1 MPNDCDDSPVG
12 MWEQQAGF
20 RWSLEQLANE
30 VLDRAGANIDPRAYL
45 VGFHRTEDRISIE
58 PPRGHYDRD
67 LLGDALERSDQ
78 RFRRSAARREA
89 GEDPTALQAAESL
102 VRRQVLAER
111 LAESSRAGERVHFA
125 GIGVDVGEF
134 FVVPVISIHGD
145 HWNDLARLR
154 RTPAA
159 DHSPR
164 SFPEAAV
171 NAVLDAAS
179 RELDRRVPGARVSV
193 DPDALLR
200 SASDTFVSTLVQR
213 AGQDL
218 AYGVRHALDSVSAQP
233 YEGRAGSGS
242 ILLAQQDHPDL
253 TVEVA
258 LEHPVPVGLTRSFRK
273 VLEMSAPDLH
283 LLCDGREV
291 FGLGSLA
298 DTYNADS
305 DYVFTATISG
315 NGSWELWHQATP
327 LLRMDN
333 GLPQLPRERLDEEE
347 FAHTVDRVFPEASAR
362 NARHL
367 WEMAAACAKQ
377 AHGTMLVVHPDAAAE
392 AARLLPQAY
401 AVAPTRLTG
410 RVLTAA
416 TGIDGAVLVSPDG
429 RVHAVGVILD
439 GVATGTGDSGRGA
452 RYNSAIRY
460 LAGDGRGAMVIIVSE
475 DGKIDLL
482 PKLKRRM
489 RRETVQRTVD
499 RLVTRSAEGEDLE
512 AFDRANRAVEDIEF
526 YLNQAQC
533 DQVNDAREAV
543 AGRQWVEDHL
553 RRQFVPVAPDP
564 AMDDSY
570 FVDRRTAAESPS
582 T

>member
-1 MPNDCDDSPVG
+1 
-12 MWEQQAGF
+12 MWEHQAGF
-20 RWSLEQLANE
+20 RWSLEHLANE

-45 VGFHRTEDRISIE
+45 VGFHRTEGRISIE
-58 PPRGHYDRD
+58 PPRGHYDREV
-67 LLGDALERSDQ
+67 LADALERADQ

-89 GEDPTALQAAESL
+89 GDDPVALQAAESQ

-111 LAESSRAGERVHFA
+111 LAEASRAGERVHFA
-125 GIGVDVGEF
+125 GIGVEVGDF
-134 FVVPVISIHGD
+134 FVVPAVSIHAD

-171 NAVLDAAS
+171 HAVLDAAS
-179 RELDRRVPGARVSV
+179 RELDRQVPGARVSV

-213 AGQDL
+213 VGQEL
-218 AYGVRHALDSVSAQP
+218 AYGVRHALDAVSAQP

-253 TVEVA
+253 VVELA
-258 LEHPVPVGLTRSFRK
+258 LEHPVPVGLTSSFRK

-291 FGLGSLA
+291 FGLGSLGEA
-298 DTYNADS
+298 YNADS
-305 DYVFTATISG
+305 DYVFTARISG

-327 LLRMDN
+327 LLRVEN
-333 GLPQLPRERLDEEE
+333 GLPHLPRERLDEEE
-347 FAHTVDRVFPEASAR
+347 FAHTVDRVFPEARAR

-367 WEMAAACAKQ
+367 WEMAVACAKQ
-377 AHGTMLVVHPDAAAE
+377 SHGTMLVVHPDAAAE
-392 AARLLPQAY
+392 ADRLLPQAH
-401 AVAPTRLTG
+401 AIGPTRLSG

-416 TGIDGAVLVSPDG
+416 TGIDGAVLVGPDG

-439 GVATGTGDSGRGA
+439 GLATGTGDSGRGA

-460 LAGDGRGAMVIIVSE
+460 LAGSGRGSMVIIVSE

-482 PKLKRRM
+482 PKLKRRL
-489 RRETVQRTVD
+489 RRETVQRVVD
-499 RLVTRSAEGEDLE
+499 RLVARSVEGEDLE
-512 AFDRANRAVEDIEF
+512 AFDRADRAVEEIEF
-526 YLNQAQC
+526 YLNQDQC
-533 DQVNDAREAV
+533 DQVNEAREAV

-570 FVDRRTAAESPS
+570 FVDRRAGHADG
-582 T
+582 

>member
-1 MPNDCDDSPVG
+1 
-12 MWEQQAGF
+12 MWEDQAGF
-20 RWSLEQLANE
+20 RWSLEQLASE

-58 PPRGHYDRD
+58 PPRGHFDRD
-67 LLGDALERSDQ
+67 ILADALERADQ

-89 GEDPTALQAAESL
+89 GDDVTALKAAESQ
-102 VRRQVLAER
+102 VRRLVLAEQ
-111 LAESSRAGERVHFA
+111 LAEASRAGERVHFA

-134 FVVPVISIHGD
+134 FVVPVITIHAE

-179 RELDRRVPGARVSV
+179 RELDRQAPGPRVSV

-218 AYGVRHALDSVSAQP
+218 AYGVRHALDAVSAQP
-233 YEGRAGSGS
+233 YEGRSGTGS
-242 ILLAQQDHPDL
+242 ILLAQPDHPDL
-253 TVEVA
+253 VVEVA

-291 FGLGSLA
+291 FGLGGLA
-298 DTYNADS
+298 ESYNADS

-315 NGSWELWHQATP
+315 NGSWELWHQSTP
-327 LLRMDN
+327 LLRMEN
-333 GLPQLPRERLDEEE
+333 GLPHLPRERLDEEE
-347 FAHTVDRVFPEASAR
+347 FAHTVDRVFPDVSAR

-367 WEMAAACAKQ
+367 WDMAVACAKQ

-392 AARLLPQAY
+392 ADRLLPQAY

-416 TGIDGAVLVSPDG
+416 TGIDGAVLIGPDG

-482 PKLKRRM
+482 PKLKRRL

-499 RLVTRSAEGEDLE
+499 RLVARSAEGEDLE
-512 AFDRANRAVEDIEF
+512 AFDRANRAVEEIEF
-526 YLNQAQC
+526 YLNQDQC
-533 DQVNDAREAV
+533 NAVNDAREAV
-543 AGRQWVEDHL
+543 AGRRWVEDHL

-570 FVDRRTAAESPS
+570 FVDRRAGTSGG
-582 T
+582 